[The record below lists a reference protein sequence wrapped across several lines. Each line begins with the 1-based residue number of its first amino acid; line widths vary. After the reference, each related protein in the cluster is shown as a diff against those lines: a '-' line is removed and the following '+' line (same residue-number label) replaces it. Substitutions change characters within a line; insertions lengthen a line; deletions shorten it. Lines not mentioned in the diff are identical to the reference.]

1 MKRILTTL
9 LALALTALLFLA
21 APWRIREAAP
31 LQRRDI
37 LRVWIAGEDAAT
49 ISWLK
54 KQAAAYEQETKCR
67 VYLRRAEEEE
77 TLSALSRAPDA
88 VIPDVI
94 VGAGERPVALR
105 GYALILRDDAAREPT
120 PRPTS
125 ALFARPTP
133 APGPTPEPPALPPW
147 EQVGAVLCPAVL
159 RGAVP
164 GTVLSDTPAADLAA
178 GKADAALLT
187 AGEANQLKIGFRA
200 YPIPD
205 GRGLIPIRAAA
216 LTAAGEQFLSALLS
230 DQAQAALGQHGLYA
244 LSARLYTSNDP
255 IRFLIDGS
263 RAGN

>member
-21 APWRIREAAP
+21 APWRARETAP

-37 LRVWIAGEDAAT
+37 LRVWVAGEDAAAVA
-49 ISWLK
+49 WLK
-54 KQAAAYEQETKCR
+54 MQAAAYEKETQGR
-67 VYLRRAEEEE
+67 IYLRRAEQEE
-77 TLSALSRAPDA
+77 TQAALSRTPDA

-94 VGAGERPVALR
+94 LGAGETPVALR

-125 ALFARPTP
+125 ALFTRPTP

-147 EQVGAVLCPAVL
+147 EQVGAVLSPSAL
-159 RGAVP
+159 QGAVP
-164 GTVLSDTPAADLAA
+164 GTVLSDAPAADLAA
-178 GKADAALLT
+178 QKANAALLT
-187 AGEANQLKIGFRA
+187 AGEANALKIGFRA
-200 YPIPD
+200 YPIPG
-205 GRGLIPIRAAA
+205 GRGLIPVRAAA

-230 DQAQAALGQHGLYA
+230 DRAQAALGQLGLYA
-244 LSARLYTSNDP
+244 LSARLYGPDDP